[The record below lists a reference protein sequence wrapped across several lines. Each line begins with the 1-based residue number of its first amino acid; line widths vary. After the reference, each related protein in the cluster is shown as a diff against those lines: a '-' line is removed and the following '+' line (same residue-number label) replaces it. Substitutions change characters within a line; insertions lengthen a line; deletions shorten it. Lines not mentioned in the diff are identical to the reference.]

1 MTTTDRDLEAL
12 SALVDGELQDLELR
26 RTLGRVS
33 EDASLRARWQR
44 HQQVSEALQS
54 KRVSA
59 PSIDVSSSVM
69 ASLEGKPSLSRNP
82 MWSVAIAASVT
93 IAVVMGGQQL
103 LTPSAGVSS
112 SPLISDIGGGV
123 VPVMGAQ
130 PVQASLGAKSI
141 PVTSRPSQDSTMVP
155 EDVSAVYERLAR
167 DRYRR
172 LNPRHAQAA
181 ALSHPAPYI
190 SYVRA
195 PTEPLGSDS
204 AQD

>member
-1 MTTTDRDLEAL
+1 ME
-12 SALVDGELQDLELR
+12 
-26 RTLGRVS
+26 
-33 EDASLRARWQR
+33 
-44 HQQVSEALQS
+44 
-54 KRVSA
+54 
-59 PSIDVSSSVM
+59 
-69 ASLEGKPSLSRNP
+69 SLEGKPSLSRNP
-82 MWSVAIAASVT
+82 IWSIAIAASVT

-141 PVTSRPSQDSTMVP
+141 PVTSRPAQDSTVVP

-195 PTEPLGSDS
+195 PTEPLDSDPV
-204 AQD
+204 QD

>member
-12 SALVDGELQDLELR
+12 SALMDGELQDLELR

-141 PVTSRPSQDSTMVP
+141 PVTSRPAQDSTVVP

>member
-12 SALVDGELQDLELR
+12 SALMDGELQDLELR

-44 HQQVSEALQS
+44 HQQISEALQS

-82 MWSVAIAASVT
+82 VWSVAIAASVT

>member
-12 SALVDGELQDLELR
+12 SALMDGELQDLELR

-69 ASLEGKPSLSRNP
+69 ESLEGKPSLSRNP

-123 VPVMGAQ
+123 VPVIGAQ

>member
-12 SALVDGELQDLELR
+12 SALMDGELQDLELR

-141 PVTSRPSQDSTMVP
+141 PVTSRPAQDSTVVP

-190 SYVRA
+190 SYVRV
-195 PTEPLGSDS
+195 PESQLDTS
-204 AQD
+204 AAE

>member
-12 SALVDGELQDLELR
+12 SALMDGELQDLELR

-33 EDASLRARWQR
+33 EDASLRALWQR

-69 ASLEGKPSLSRNP
+69 ESLEGKPSLSRNP
-82 MWSVAIAASVT
+82 IWSIAIAASVT

-141 PVTSRPSQDSTMVP
+141 PVTSRPAQDSTVVP

-195 PTEPLGSDS
+195 PTEPLDSDPV
-204 AQD
+204 QD

>member
-12 SALVDGELQDLELR
+12 SALMDGELQDLELR

-44 HQQVSEALQS
+44 HQQISEALQS

-112 SPLISDIGGGV
+112 SSLISDIGGGV

>member
-12 SALVDGELQDLELR
+12 SALMDGELQDLELR

-69 ASLEGKPSLSRNP
+69 ESLEGKPSLSRNP

-93 IAVVMGGQQL
+93 IAVVIGGQQL

-181 ALSHPAPYI
+181 AMSHPAPYT

>member
-12 SALVDGELQDLELR
+12 SALMDGELQDLELR

-44 HQQVSEALQS
+44 HQQISEALQS

>member
-1 MTTTDRDLEAL
+1 
-12 SALVDGELQDLELR
+12 
-26 RTLGRVS
+26 
-33 EDASLRARWQR
+33 
-44 HQQVSEALQS
+44 
-54 KRVSA
+54 
-59 PSIDVSSSVM
+59 
-69 ASLEGKPSLSRNP
+69 
-82 MWSVAIAASVT
+82 VT

-141 PVTSRPSQDSTMVP
+141 PVTSRPAQDSTVVP

-195 PTEPLGSDS
+195 PTEPLDSDPV
-204 AQD
+204 QD

>member
-1 MTTTDRDLEAL
+1 LEAL
-12 SALVDGELQDLELR
+12 SALMDGELQDLELR

>member
-12 SALVDGELQDLELR
+12 SALMDGELQDLELR

-44 HQQVSEALQS
+44 HQQISEALQS

-141 PVTSRPSQDSTMVP
+141 PVTSRPSQDSTVVP

>member
-12 SALVDGELQDLELR
+12 SALMDGELQDLELR

-69 ASLEGKPSLSRNP
+69 ESLEGKPSLSRNP

>member
-12 SALVDGELQDLELR
+12 SALMDGELQDLELR

-141 PVTSRPSQDSTMVP
+141 PVTSRPSQDSTVVP

>member
-12 SALVDGELQDLELR
+12 SALMDGELQDLELR

-44 HQQVSEALQS
+44 HQQISEALQS

-141 PVTSRPSQDSTMVP
+141 PVTSRPSQDPTMVP

>member
-12 SALVDGELQDLELR
+12 SALMDGELQDLELR

-141 PVTSRPSQDSTMVP
+141 PVTSRPAQDSTMVP

>member
-12 SALVDGELQDLELR
+12 SALMDGELQDLELR

-69 ASLEGKPSLSRNP
+69 ESLEGKPSLSRNP

-141 PVTSRPSQDSTMVP
+141 PVTSRPSQDSTVVP

>member
-1 MTTTDRDLEAL
+1 MTTTNRDLEAL

-33 EDASLRARWQR
+33 EDASLRALWQR

-69 ASLEGKPSLSRNP
+69 ESLEGKPSLSRNP
-82 MWSVAIAASVT
+82 MWSIAIAASVT

-130 PVQASLGAKSI
+130 PVQASLGPKSI
-141 PVTSRPSQDSTMVP
+141 PVTSRPAQDSTVVP
-155 EDVSAVYERLAR
+155 EDVSAVYVRLAR

-195 PTEPLGSDS
+195 PTEPLDSDS
-204 AQD
+204 VQD

>member
-12 SALVDGELQDLELR
+12 SALMDGELQDLELR

-33 EDASLRARWQR
+33 EDASLRALWQR

-141 PVTSRPSQDSTMVP
+141 PVTSRPSQDSTVVP